1 VIGVVVARIDDII
14 VLEETGTL
22 PQTMNFAVT
31 NSALSNFLKRAQVTY
46 PPADGQGFDLSRGV
60 PHEVSQSVIP
70 LFCFE

>member
-22 PQTMNFAVT
+22 PQNMNFAVT
-31 NSALSNFLKRAQVTY
+31 NSELSNFLKRAQVTY
-46 PPADGQGFDLSRGV
+46 PPSDGQGFDLSRGV
-60 PHEVSQSVIP
+60 PEAVSSSVVP